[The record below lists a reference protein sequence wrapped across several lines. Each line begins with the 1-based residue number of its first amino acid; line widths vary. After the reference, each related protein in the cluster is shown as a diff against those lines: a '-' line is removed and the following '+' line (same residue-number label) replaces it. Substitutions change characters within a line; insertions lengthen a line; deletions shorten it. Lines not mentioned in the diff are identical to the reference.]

1 MMHIQLAILHAQN
14 TFNNGSFMMLI
25 NFLWYYVRHTPPDTR
40 ITFWIELD
48 GDENHQRIMRAM
60 PGELHSGGQIAIRRL
75 PFSITSPDHATV
87 VRKLF
92 RLYAKFYRHPRKFKA
107 LGIDTVV
114 ILGGDDLS
122 ESYKKW
128 LIVSDLYR
136 IYRYSGSFTTI
147 LAGQT
152 IGPFQGFRKRMAGKC
167 LSKTVIFSRDELTAV
182 YLAESLHMPGD
193 RIRRSADLSFP
204 ELPVPDGEGS
214 AADGTPANGSAA
226 DGRGLIRGEYITL
239 VPGGHVSLYTKDK
252 SAYIRSWVHL
262 VRDLLGSGA
271 HLSKKIVF
279 LPHVTRPEDDREI
292 IHLIVDSLS
301 GERGASDRFSIF
313 ETELLPHQLR
323 QVVGNSYLTITSRMH
338 AALSAFQR
346 KKPAIALAHSMK
358 YDGVIGY
365 SVRCPEL
372 VVHCSE
378 DLMREPVRF
387 SRSVQRKISYVDQH
401 YEQIQRHLEARIPE
415 LQVLAEDQIRY
426 IAGMA
431 EDSLK
436 RG

>member
-25 NFLWYYVRHTPPDTR
+25 NFLWYYVRHTSPDAR

-48 GDENHQRIMRAM
+48 GAENHQRLMRAI
-60 PGELHSGGQIAIRRL
+60 PGEFYSGERIAIRRL
-75 PFSITSPDHATV
+75 PFAITSADHSPLLI
-87 VRKLF
+87 KF
-92 RLYAKFYRHPRKFKA
+92 IRLHAKFYSHPRKFKA
-107 LGIDTVV
+107 LGIEMVI
-114 ILGGDDLS
+114 ILGGDDIS

-128 LIVSDLYR
+128 LIISDLYR
-136 IYRYSGSFTTI
+136 IYRYSGSFTTV

-152 IGPFQGFRKRMAGKC
+152 MGPFQGFRKRMAGKC
-167 LSKTVIFSRDELTAV
+167 LSKTMIFSRDELTAG
-182 YLAESLHMPGD
+182 YLTESLHIPDD

-204 ELPVPDGEGS
+204 ELPVPEGEGS
-214 AADGTPANGSAA
+214 AADGTPANGSGAA
-226 DGRGLIRGEYITL
+226 DRGLIRGEYITL

-252 SAYIRSWVHL
+252 PAYILSWVHL
-262 VRDLLGSGA
+262 VRDLLGSGT

-301 GERGASDRFSIF
+301 GEREARERFCLF
-313 ETELLPHQLR
+313 EEELFPHQLR
-323 QVVGNSYLTITSRMH
+323 QVLGNSYLTITSRMH

-358 YDGVIGY
+358 YDGVIGW
-365 SVRCPEL
+365 SLKCPEL
-372 VVHCSE
+372 VVHCAE
-378 DLMREPVRF
+378 DLMREPDRF
-387 SRSVQRKISYVDQH
+387 SRAVQRKVSYVDQH
-401 YEQIQRHLEARIPE
+401 YKQIQRHLDARIPV
-415 LQVLAEDQIRY
+415 LQVMAEDQIRY

-431 EDSLK
+431 EDSLN
-436 RG
+436 R